1 MPNTPPDFEY
11 LGGTRMEWVEMARK
25 EQLPPETS
33 DWTTW
38 LYLAGRGAGKTRSC
52 AEWLAWRAIE
62 EPGRR
67 CAIIARTYGDA
78 RDTCAEGESGILAI
92 LRRYRMEGNYNRS
105 IGEIVLPNK
114 SRIKLFSAEE
124 PDRLRGPQHEFIW
137 MDELAAWQYT
147 DTWDQAQFGLRLG
160 EHPQIAVATT
170 PRPTPLLR
178 RIMADPYTHI
188 TRGTTFDNL
197 KNLAPT
203 VATAILAKYEGTRLG
218 RQELYGELLEDV
230 EGALWHAA
238 LIDAQ
243 RVDESR
249 LTNLP
254 ESVRQQRQSTT
265 QQSTS
270 TSATRS
276 PSESSTATVEI
287 VRIIVAVDPAV
298 TTGEDSDETGIVA
311 VGKGSDGHAYVL
323 ADRTCKESPA
333 GWAHRAV
340 GLFHE
345 LGGIG
350 TIVGEANQGGDL
362 IEHTLRAVDRGIPYK
377 KINAKQG
384 KRLRAEPIAALYEQG
399 RVHHVGT
406 FRELEDQMTGWLPDS
421 GYSPDRLDALVHAIA
436 ELDLANGSSAD
447 RFLAGIAPPCL
458 ACGLPVAYDAEEC
471 PNGHKR
477 SAA

>member
-137 MDELAAWQYT
+137 MDELAAWQYP

-203 VATAILAKYEGTRLG
+203 VATAIARNQRGRRHRLRTVTSSISPA
-218 RQELYGELLEDV
+218 RQRP
-230 EGALWHAA
+230 A
-238 LIDAQ
+238 
-243 RVDESR
+243 S
-249 LTNLP
+249 
-254 ESVRQQRQSTT
+254 SVRLPNSPGT
-265 QQSTS
+265 TS
-270 TSATRS
+270 TLRRSFDGDTKRTR
-276 PSESSTATVEI
+276 
-287 VRIIVAVDPAV
+287 
-298 TTGEDSDETGIVA
+298 TTRHCLRMAMVW
-311 VGKGSDGHAYVL
+311 K
-323 ADRTCKESPA
+323 R
-333 GWAHRAV
+333 R
-340 GLFHE
+340 
-345 LGGIG
+345 G
-350 TIVGEANQGGDL
+350 TIAQ
-362 IEHTLRAVDRGIPYK
+362 
-377 KINAKQG
+377 
-384 KRLRAEPIAALYEQG
+384 
-399 RVHHVGT
+399 
-406 FRELEDQMTGWLPDS
+406 
-421 GYSPDRLDALVHAIA
+421 
-436 ELDLANGSSAD
+436 
-447 RFLAGIAPPCL
+447 
-458 ACGLPVAYDAEEC
+458 
-471 PNGHKR
+471 
-477 SAA
+477 